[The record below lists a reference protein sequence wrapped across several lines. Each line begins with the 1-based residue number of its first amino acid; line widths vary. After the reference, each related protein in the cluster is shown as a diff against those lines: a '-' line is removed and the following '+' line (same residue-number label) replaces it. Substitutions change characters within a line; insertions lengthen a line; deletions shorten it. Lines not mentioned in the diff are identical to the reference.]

1 MYRIKQPSDFLVIQ
15 AVPDVQ
21 CTSLVHVL
29 AILAVK
35 TVYTCKCN
43 YVLNTAALSYTI
55 T

>member
-1 MYRIKQPSDFLVIQ
+1 MYRIEQPSDFLVIQ
-15 AVPDVQ
+15 AVADVQ
-21 CTSLVHVL
+21 GTSLVL

-43 YVLNTAALSYTI
+43 YVLNTAALSYTV